1 MGRLVLPTLLILA
14 VALAGCFGS
23 KKNPVKVINPPFTYS
38 RSTPQA
44 VLTSL
49 IHAYESRDS
58 VEYAKLYA
66 YDYQGASYDTSEAP
80 GIQPGTFTRADEVAH
95 IKALAEDARVLGVS
109 MDLGP
114 RRLLDPDRRPRAQQR
129 NLDGDRDLQ
138 SAPRDQRER
147 RRGLQHRVQ
156 RDFHFCLLTRDS
168 GRLFVH
174 RHALEHRAVVR
185 GRAVGTLKPATRA
198 A

>member
-114 RRLLDPDRRPRAQQR
+114 AGSWTRTVVPGPNNDWTEIAIYNPRLEINESGGGGYNIASSEIFTFVFSPETPAASSSTDTLWSIERWFE
-129 NLDGDRDLQ
+129 DG
-138 SAPRDQRER
+138 P
-147 RRGLQHRVQ
+147 
-156 RDFHFCLLTRDS
+156 S
-168 GRLFVH
+168 G
-174 RHALEHRAVVR
+174 
-185 GRAVGTLKPATRA
+185 P
-198 A
+198 